1 MKFDAIIHH
10 NDTKK
15 FKKITYSTQ
24 ECVEGTPTDSNTGN
38 DLSVIYPAGNQVK
51 VFPSPVP
58 GKILY
63 PVRVGDYI
71 SVREKVNGT
80 LHVNVY
86 KVTTISDTEVIGG
99 PC

>member
-1 MKFDAIIHH
+1 MKFDAILNHTETR
-10 NDTKK
+10 N
-15 FKKITYSTQ
+15 FKKIKYSGRD
-24 ECVEGTPTDSNTGN
+24 CIEGTPTDSNTGN

-51 VFPSPVP
+51 VFPSSVP

-80 LHVNVY
+80 LYVNVY
-86 KVTTISDTEVIGG
+86 RVTSVSDIEVIGG